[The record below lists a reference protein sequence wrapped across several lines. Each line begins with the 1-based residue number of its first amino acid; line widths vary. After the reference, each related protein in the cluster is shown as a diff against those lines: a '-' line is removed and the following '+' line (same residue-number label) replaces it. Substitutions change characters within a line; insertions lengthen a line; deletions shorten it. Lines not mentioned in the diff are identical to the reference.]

1 MTTSLRP
8 CHASRPTTAGFRVG
22 RLFAVILALLALD
35 GCATDR
41 AVTGTAESEVR
52 AVIDKQARAWN
63 AGDLTGFMQGYDKS
77 PRTRFASGGDI
88 NLGFQTVFDR
98 YRKRYGD
105 RAAMGTLTFS
115 DVDITV
121 LAPDAA
127 VVFGRYRLQR
137 EKDTPTG
144 LFTLLFRKTSEGW
157 RIVHDH
163 TSSASTN

>member
-1 MTTSLRP
+1 MTTSLRT
-8 CHASRPTTAGFRVG
+8 CHGSQPAAAGRRVG
-22 RLFAVILALLALD
+22 RLLAVILALLAWA

-41 AVTGTAESEVR
+41 AGSGTAERQIR
-52 AVIDKQARAWN
+52 AVIDQQMRDWN

-77 PRTRFASGGDI
+77 PRTRFASGGDV

-115 DVDITV
+115 DLDITV

-127 VVFGRYRLQR
+127 VVFGRFRLQR
-137 EKDTPTG
+137 EKDSPTG
-144 LFTLLFRKTSEGW
+144 LFTLLFRKTGEGW

-163 TSSASTN
+163 TSSAPTN

>member
-1 MTTSLRP
+1 MKLLLPAFTL
-8 CHASRPTTAGFRVG
+8 
-22 RLFAVILALLALD
+22 LILLT
-35 GCATDR
+35 GCASPRPSPGTD
-41 AVTGTAESEVR
+41 AEIR
-52 AVIDKQARAWN
+52 AVIEAQARAWN
-63 AGDLTGFMQGYDKS
+63 AGDLARFMEAYDNS
-77 PRTRFASGGDI
+77 PRTRFASGGDV

-105 RAAMGTLTFS
+105 RAAMGALTFS
-115 DVDITV
+115 ELDITV

-144 LFTLLFRKTSEGW
+144 LFTLLFRKTGEGW

-163 TSSASTN
+163 TSSAATN